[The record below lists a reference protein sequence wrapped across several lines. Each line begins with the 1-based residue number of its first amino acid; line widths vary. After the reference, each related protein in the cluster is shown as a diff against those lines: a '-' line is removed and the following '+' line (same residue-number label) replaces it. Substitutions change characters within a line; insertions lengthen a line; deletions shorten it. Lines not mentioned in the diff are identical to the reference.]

1 MDVGISGDHEV
12 ATDYVIEPENYW
24 ITIHMRWAVTR
35 ALADR
40 LGVTVEE
47 LRRYM
52 NKDKSQENPQK
63 NLKENPE

>member
-35 ALADR
+35 ALKR
-40 LGVTVEE
+40 LQRP
-47 LRRYM
+47 LF
-52 NKDKSQENPQK
+52 
-63 NLKENPE
+63 NLIRSNH